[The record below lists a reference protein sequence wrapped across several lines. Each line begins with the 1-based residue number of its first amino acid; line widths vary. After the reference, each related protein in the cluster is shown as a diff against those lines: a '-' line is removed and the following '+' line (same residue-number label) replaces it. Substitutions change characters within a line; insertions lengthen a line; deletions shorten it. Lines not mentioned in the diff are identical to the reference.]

1 MYRLD
6 DIDMINKNL
15 SNIQD
20 EASKEYKTN
29 NEPTLGEIS
38 SVYNSIKEYIKN
50 NNKLV
55 YGGFAQNLL
64 IQYKRPDEA
73 FYKEID
79 GAYYN
84 WPDLADIEFYSPDP
98 IKDTIELVDYLHS
111 KGFKN
116 IQGKEGIHVETYKI
130 FVNLLNYCDISYVPP
145 NIFEKIPY
153 IEIQGIR
160 CVHPHFMLIDAYR
173 VLTDPMTSYWR
184 VDKSIKRFQKLL
196 RYYPIETSDNKIEFN
211 KQIAPKHLQFIRRK
225 IIHHSKLIVIG
236 FYAYDYYM
244 KKADKQYMLNKYP
257 YYEVISTEYNKDCE
271 HISDIMKRKYKE
283 YLTIKEYNPFFNF
296 TDEKTE
302 YYLDNKLVL
311 ILYGNN
317 KRCIVYRYS
326 EKKTTYFGTFNL
338 VYMYILFAGY
348 IDTKY
353 NTTYN
358 TYKILAS
365 RMMYG
370 RNKYLDAHNITVV
383 DKSPFQDFTI
393 KCIGK
398 PIEPTRDM
406 LLNNKDNK
414 FIYYPGMDKINLY
427 KKNYSNNS
435 GLIKKI

>member
-15 SNIQD
+15 SKIQD
-20 EASKEYKTN
+20 DASKEYKTN
-29 NEPTLGEIS
+29 NEPTLTDIS
-38 SVYNSIKEYIKN
+38 YVYNSIKEYIKKN
-50 NNKLV
+50 KKLV

-64 IQYKRPDEA
+64 IHDKKPDES

-116 IQGKEGIHVETYKI
+116 IQGKEGVHHETYKI
-130 FVNLLNYCDISYVPP
+130 FVNFLNYCDISYVPP

-160 CVHPHFMLIDAYR
+160 CTHPHFMLVDAYR

-196 RYYPIETSDNKIEFN
+196 RYYPMDKINQEQYNKVEFN
-211 KQIAPKHLQFIRRK
+211 TMIPTKDLQFIRRK
-225 IIHHSKLIVIG
+225 IIHKSRLIVVG

-244 KKADKQYMLNKYP
+244 KKTDKQYMLNRYP
-257 YYEVISTEYNKDCE
+257 YYEVISTDYIKDSKY
-271 HISDIMKRKYKE
+271 ISYIMKKKYNDR
-283 YLTIKEYNPFFNF
+283 LIVKEYNPYFNF
-296 TDEKTE
+296 TDERTE
-302 YYLDNKLVL
+302 FYLDDKLVL

-326 EKKTTYFGTFNL
+326 ENKTTYFGTFNL
-338 VYMYILFAGY
+338 VYMYMLFAYY
-348 IDTKY
+348 INMPYHKI
-353 NTTYN
+353 
-358 TYKILAS
+358 YKILTS
-365 RMMYG
+365 HMIYG
-370 RNKYLDAHNITVV
+370 RNKYLDTHNITVV

-398 PIEPTRDM
+398 PDELTHDKM
-406 LLNNKDNK
+406 LNSKQAK
-414 FIYYPGMDKINLY
+414 FIYYPGMDKIKLY
-427 KKNYSNNS
+427 KNDYFNNS
-435 GLIKKI
+435 GLKKI